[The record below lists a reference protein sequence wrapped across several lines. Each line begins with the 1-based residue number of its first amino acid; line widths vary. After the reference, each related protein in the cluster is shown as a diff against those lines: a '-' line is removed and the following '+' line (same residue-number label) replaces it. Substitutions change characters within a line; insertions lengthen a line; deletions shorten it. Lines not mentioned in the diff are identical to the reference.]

1 MPDNGTSSNGCTT
14 GNKNYSDGRR
24 LPIETNQADMKAH
37 PKCKRMKFIKKK
49 YTRSFIHRL
58 MKTGM
63 ANIKAPV
70 YSFWHTPLRS
80 SVKYNRLCS
89 NFRLG
94 HSARTSYRVC
104 ESNSLLSSNRATKT
118 L

>member
-49 YTRSFIHRL
+49 LYQKFYSSAYEDWHGKHQSSSLFVLAYT
-58 MKTGM
+58 
-63 ANIKAPV
+63 
-70 YSFWHTPLRS
+70 
-80 SVKYNRLCS
+80 
-89 NFRLG
+89 
-94 HSARTSYRVC
+94 SAKQR
-104 ESNSLLSSNRATKT
+104 KI
-118 L
+118 